1 MTHSDGDGATGDTA
15 RDARLVE
22 AAFKV
27 SPTPQ
32 LLVNPHGMVLVA
44 NEALRSLFGLA
55 TRDLDRPLQDLELS
69 YRPLELRSL
78 IERATAERNTVIR
91 RGVDWYIHAG
101 NMRCLDVRVSPV
113 YEGVML
119 LGISITFTDVTQ
131 FRQLQDELQTTN
143 HELETAYEELQSTV
157 EELETTN

>member
-1 MTHSDGDGATGDTA
+1 MIWT
-15 RDARLVE
+15 
-22 AAFKV
+22 
-27 SPTPQ
+27 
-32 LLVNPHGMVLVA
+32 
-44 NEALRSLFGLA
+44 
-55 TRDLDRPLQDLELS
+55 PLQDLELS

-78 IERATAERNTVIR
+78 IEQATAERNTVIR
-91 RGVDWYIHAG
+91 RVVDWYVHAG
-101 NMRCLDVRVSPV
+101 NTRCLDVRVSPV